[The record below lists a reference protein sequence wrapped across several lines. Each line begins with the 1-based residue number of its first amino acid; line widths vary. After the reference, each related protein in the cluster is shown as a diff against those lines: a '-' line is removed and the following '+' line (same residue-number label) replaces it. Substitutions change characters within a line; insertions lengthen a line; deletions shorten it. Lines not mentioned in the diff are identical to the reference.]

1 VLAEG
6 IETNRFNGFPLFAVK
21 RVEINYEQTKWLKP
35 VVTALVALALL
46 ASIYAHVRVA
56 GSDTYVGV
64 LAALDHVFDLALATG
79 ITLLLTALGSAV
91 ARLFNL
97 DWSNLAE
104 TISISLFIGTGVFGL
119 AVLGLGLL
127 GLLTPVPVL
136 IITFLTLA
144 VSHREIGKLYHLIRE
159 ALTTTLSTTEGKIL
173 FGLLLGFTILLLLR
187 TATPP
192 HVFDEA
198 IYHLPVTRQF
208 VDQGRIL
215 PEFNN
220 SMGNQPFLIH
230 MIYAVCLI
238 ANSDIAA
245 KLFNLALAV
254 ATSLALYGFCKR
266 FVSARVGV
274 IAAIAFFAAGMVTE
288 LAVTTRVDVSI
299 AGMLF
304 VTTYSMINYLDTRK
318 RGWLWISALLAGFSL
333 GVKHSAALWLPLI
346 GAMYVIESLWHSR
359 QGFAATVKY
368 GVAYAAIA
376 FALASP
382 WYVKNYVWF
391 GNPFY
396 PFFPGEVSSYGTNGL
411 RYFDAEAERKM
422 DRYFDV
428 VRKEDPELVKAGEE
442 TFAANAAARP
452 ERHPMRP
459 WEVYFKPDTYLMA
472 EARHY
477 PNYLFLVLPLSFFI
491 TRRRWLVWLL
501 VLSCCYFLIA
511 TRGSWIARHLL
522 PAYPAWTILTAFT
535 LVTVGDWLKKRV
547 PIITNLPMYLVAI
560 ALAIV
565 VSSSVRSLRETNAL
579 SFIAGSTSRRDF
591 MRGFSWYRPL
601 EFINTELPADARIMM
616 IGAQMTYGLH
626 REYLADETWYSTKW
640 RRLLVHNNSLQEV
653 NEDLRNQ
660 GVNYILYSPGLFV
673 FAAAMGLE
681 SGQMVP
687 ETPRPLAAKTFGI
700 DIQSANELKPGFEE
714 AQRLGSDFPVL
725 RNWATFSLYQKKY
738 LEPVYSD
745 EDGYRIYKLR

>member
-1 VLAEG
+1 MKLAA
-6 IETNRFNGFPLFAVK
+6 NS
-21 RVEINYEQTKWLKP
+21 YEQTNWLKP
-35 VVTALVALALL
+35 VVTALVAVAVL

-64 LAALDHVFDLALATG
+64 LAALDRVFDLAFAAG
-79 ITLLLTALGSAV
+79 ITVLLTALGLAV

-97 DWSNLAE
+97 DWSNTAE
-104 TISISLFIGTGVFGL
+104 TISISLFLGTGVFGL

-136 IITFLTLA
+136 IITFFTLA
-144 VSHREIGKLYHLIRE
+144 VSHREIGKLLIRK
-159 ALTTTLSTTEGKIL
+159 ALKTTLSTSEGKIL
-173 FGLLLGFTILLLLR
+173 TGLLLGFAIMLLLR

-192 HVFDEA
+192 HGFDEA

-208 VDQGRIL
+208 VDQGRIV

-230 MIYAVCLI
+230 MVYAVCLL

-266 FVSARVGV
+266 YVSSRVGV

-288 LAVTTRVDVSI
+288 VAVTTRVDVSI
-299 AGMLF
+299 AGILF

-318 RGWLWISALLAGFSL
+318 RGWLWISAVLAGFSL
-333 GVKHSAALWLPLI
+333 GVKHSAALWLVFVA
-346 GAMYVIESLWHSR
+346 AMYVIESLWHSR
-359 QGFAATVKY
+359 QGLAATVKY
-368 GVAYAAIA
+368 GVVYGAIA
-376 FALASP
+376 FAVASP

-391 GNPFY
+391 GNPVY
-396 PFFPGEVSSYGTNGL
+396 PFFTGEVASYGANGL
-411 RYFDAEAERKM
+411 RYFDGEAERKL
-422 DRYFDV
+422 DEYFDV

-477 PNYLFLVLPLSFFI
+477 PNYLFLVLPVSLFI

-501 VLSCCYFLIA
+501 ILSSCYFLIA
-511 TRGSWIARHLL
+511 TQNSWIARHLL
-522 PAYPAWTILTAFT
+522 PAYPAWTIITAFT
-535 LVTVGDWLKKRV
+535 LVTVGDWLKKRAAFAR
-547 PIITNLPMYLVAI
+547 NLPIYLTAI
-560 ALAIV
+560 ALGVV

-591 MRGFSWYRPL
+591 MRGFTWYRPL

-616 IGAQMTYGLH
+616 IGAQMTYGLR
-626 REYLADETWYSTKW
+626 REYLADETWYTTKW
-640 RRLLVHNNSLQEV
+640 RRLLVHNNSFQEV

-660 GVNYILYSPGLFV
+660 GVNYILYSPGLFL

-681 SGQMVP
+681 NGQMVP
-687 ETPRPLAAKTFGI
+687 ETPRPLAAKAFGI
-700 DIQSANELKPGFEE
+700 DMKSANEIKSGFEE
-714 AQRLGSDFPVL
+714 AQKLGSDFPLL
-725 RNWATFSLYQKKY
+725 RNWATFSVYQKKF

>member
-1 VLAEG
+1 
-6 IETNRFNGFPLFAVK
+6 
-21 RVEINYEQTKWLKP
+21 
-35 VVTALVALALL
+35 
-46 ASIYAHVRVA
+46 
-56 GSDTYVGV
+56 
-64 LAALDHVFDLALATG
+64 
-79 ITLLLTALGSAV
+79 
-91 ARLFNL
+91 
-97 DWSNLAE
+97 
-104 TISISLFIGTGVFGL
+104 L

-127 GLLTPVPVL
+127 GLLTPMPIL
-136 IITFLTLA
+136 IITLLTLV
-144 VSHREIGKLYHLIRE
+144 VSRSEIEKLYHLIRE
-159 ALTTTLSTTEGKIL
+159 ALTTTLSTNEGKIVT
-173 FGLLLGFTILLLLR
+173 GLLLAFAILLLLR

-238 ANSDIAA
+238 AKSDIAA

-254 ATSLALYGFCKR
+254 ATSSALYGFCKR
-266 FVSARVGV
+266 FVSCRVGV

-288 LAVTTRVDVSI
+288 VAVTTRVDVSV
-299 AGMLF
+299 AGILF
-304 VTTYSMINYLDTRK
+304 VTTYAMINYLDSHK

-333 GVKHSAALWLPLI
+333 GVKHSAALWLLFV
-346 GAMYVIESLWHSR
+346 GAMYAIESLWHSR
-359 QGFAATVKY
+359 QGVARTVKY
-368 GVAYAAIA
+368 GVAYAVIA
-376 FALASP
+376 FAVASP
-382 WYVKNYVWF
+382 WYVKNYAWF

-396 PFFPGEVSSYGTNGL
+396 PFFTGEVVSFGANGL
-411 RYFDAEAERKM
+411 RYFDGEAERKL
-422 DRYFDV
+422 DSYFDV

-442 TFAANAAARP
+442 TFTANAGARP

-459 WEVYFKPDTYLMA
+459 WEVYLKPDTYLMA

-477 PNYLFLVLPLSFFI
+477 PNYLFLVLPVSFFI

-501 VLSCCYFLIA
+501 VLSSCYFLIA
-511 TRGSWIARHLL
+511 THNSWIARHLL
-522 PAYPAWTILTAFT
+522 PAYPAWTIITTFT
-535 LVTVGDWLKKRV
+535 LVTVGDWLKQRV
-547 PIITNLPMYLVAI
+547 AFVRNLPIYLTAI
-560 ALAIV
+560 ALGVV
-565 VSSSVRSLRETNAL
+565 VSSSVRSLMETNAL
-579 SFIAGSTSRRDF
+579 SFVDGATSRQDF
-591 MRGFSWYRPL
+591 MRGLSWYRPL

-616 IGAQMTYGLH
+616 IGAQMTYGLR
-626 REYLADETWYSTKW
+626 REYLADETWYTTKW

-660 GVNYILYSPGLFV
+660 GVNYVLYSPGLFL

-681 SGQMVP
+681 NGQMVP

-700 DIQSANELKPGFEE
+700 DIKSANELKAGFEE
-714 AQRLGSDFPVL
+714 AQTLGSDFPVL
-725 RNWATFSLYQKKY
+725 RNWATFSAYQKKF

-745 EDGYRIYKLR
+745 EDGYRIYRLR

>member
-1 VLAEG
+1 VKPVENSYDQ
-6 IETNRFNGFPLFAVK
+6 TN
-21 RVEINYEQTKWLKP
+21 WLKP
-35 VVTALVALALL
+35 VVTALVAVAVL

-64 LAALDHVFDLALATG
+64 LAALDRVFDLAFAAG
-79 ITLLLTALGSAV
+79 ITVLLTALGLAV
-91 ARLFNL
+91 ARLFNF
-97 DWSNLAE
+97 DWSNTAE
-104 TISISLFIGTGVFGL
+104 TISISLFLGTGVFGL

-127 GLLTPVPVL
+127 GLLTPVPFL

-144 VSHREIGKLYHLIRE
+144 FSRREIHKLYHLIRE
-159 ALTTTLSTTEGKIL
+159 ALTTTLSTTDGKIL
-173 FGLLLGFTILLLLR
+173 TGLLVGFAILLLLR
-187 TATPP
+187 AATPP

-198 IYHLPVTRQF
+198 IYHLPVTHQF
-208 VDQGRIL
+208 VDQGRIV

-220 SMGNQPFLIH
+220 SLGNQPFLVH
-230 MIYAVCLI
+230 MIYAVCLM

-254 ATSLALYGFCKR
+254 ATSFALYGFCKR
-266 FVSARVGV
+266 FVSSRVGV

-288 LAVTTRVDVSI
+288 VAVTTRVDVSL
-299 AGMLF
+299 AGIIF

-346 GAMYVIESLWHSR
+346 GAMYLIESLWNSR
-359 QGFAATVKY
+359 EGFAATVKY

-376 FALASP
+376 LAVASP

-391 GNPFY
+391 GNPVY
-396 PFFPGEVSSYGTNGL
+396 PFFTGEVAAYGASGL
-411 RYFDAEAERKM
+411 RYFDGEAERKL
-422 DRYFDV
+422 DEYFDV

-459 WEVYFKPDTYLMA
+459 WEVYLKPDTYLMA

-477 PNYLFLVLPLSFFI
+477 PNYLFLVLPLSFLI

-501 VLSCCYFLIA
+501 VLSTCYFLIA
-511 TRGSWIARHLL
+511 TQSTWIARHLL
-522 PAYPAWTILTAFT
+522 PAYPAWTIITAFT
-535 LVTVGDWLKKRV
+535 LVTVGDWLKKRAAFAR
-547 PIITNLPMYLVAI
+547 NLPIYLT
-560 ALAIV
+560 ALALGVV

-591 MRGFSWYRPL
+591 MRGFTWYRPL

-616 IGAQMTYGLH
+616 IGAQMTYGLR
-626 REYLADETWYSTKW
+626 REYLSDELWYTTKW
-640 RRLLVHNNSLQEV
+640 RRLLVHNSSLQEV
-653 NEDLRNQ
+653 HEDLKSQ
-660 GVNYILYSPGLFV
+660 GVNYVLFSPGLFL
-673 FAAAMGLE
+673 FAAANGLE
-681 SGQMVP
+681 NGIVVP
-687 ETPRPLAAKTFGI
+687 ESPRPLAAKIFAI
-700 DIQSANELKPGFEE
+700 DMKSANEVKSGFEE
-714 AQRLGSDFPVL
+714 AQKLGSDFPVL
-725 RNWATFSLYQKKY
+725 RNWATFSVYQKKF

-745 EDGYRIYKLR
+745 EDGYRIYRLR